1 MQHLFKH
8 LAFLCLSMGLTVASP
23 ARAAIPITL
32 NTQWLDANG
41 VLSLSSQAQ
50 QTLSLTGITVGAA
63 GEAANLGGG
72 RFNIPVTQLTA
83 EVGLFSGVAAVN
95 GQAYSS
101 TLMFTNTLN
110 GSKLNLSRLSID
122 FKDEVIRGRISYGGR
137 IVDTT
142 LFSFEPKTPLR
153 FNLNFLT
160 NLPDLT
166 QSLGNLRLQQGAA
179 EQLATGLGLPTFLS
193 SALTTFDFGS
203 LDAKVRPWFRKPV
216 VSVVPEPSTWLSMG
230 LGLIG
235 LLVMTRMRAIKS
247 TK

>member
-1 MQHLFKH
+1 MRHLSKH
-8 LAFLCLSMGLTVASP
+8 IGLLFLSIGLTIASP

-72 RFNIPVTQLTA
+72 RFNLPVTQLTA
-83 EVGLFSGVAAVN
+83 EVGLFTGVAAVQ

-101 TLMFTNTLN
+101 TLMFSNTLN
-110 GSKLNLSRLSID
+110 GSKLNLSQLSID
-122 FKDEVIRGRISYGGR
+122 FKNEVIRGRISYGGR

-142 LFSFEPKTPLR
+142 LFSFEPKTSLQ

-179 EQLATGLGLPTFLS
+179 ESLAAGLGLPTFLS

-203 LDAKVRPWFRKPV
+203 IDAKVRPWFRTPV

-235 LLVMTRMRAIKS
+235 MLVVTRKRSVKPN
-247 TK
+247 K